1 MRLMVYSHDTYGLG
15 NIRRMLAIC
24 EHLLKT
30 IPDLS
35 ILLVSASPVIH
46 SFRMPK
52 GLDYIKLPYVG
63 RNESGK
69 LATRYINTDIDEA
82 MKLRSDL
89 IKATTIN
96 FKPDIL
102 LVDKKPYALQGELT
116 ETLNYLK
123 TFCRHSTKVVLL
135 LRDILDTPEKTI
147 AEWHKNRYYEGIE
160 LFYDRVFV
168 VGMQEIFDLT
178 KEYQFL
184 KSISEKVKYCGY
196 IRRESGNR
204 NPNVLRQE
212 LQVQPDEQLVLVTPG
227 GGADGYNLVHNYLLG
242 FSQLTGKEKIK
253 SLIISGPEMPKEK
266 REILHQKVAKNP
278 QIQIIEFTDDLNSY
292 MEAADLVVSMG
303 GYNTTCEIL
312 SFNKKAVIVP
322 RFRPVQEQWIRAERM
337 ARLGLFK
344 AIHPDKLT
352 SENLMRAVLEQLNKK
367 PPSVSNIE
375 RLVDLD
381 ALSRITQHIFQLL
394 CLDTKLREYGRE
406 NILLQSQYFHNLK
419 KVS

>member
-46 SFRMPK
+46 SFRMPE

-160 LFYDRVFV
+160 LFYDRVLV
-168 VGMQEIFDLT
+168 VGTPEIFDIT
-178 KEYQFL
+178 KEYKFP
-184 KSISEKVKYCGY
+184 SYISDKVKYCGY
-196 IRRESGNR
+196 IRRELGCKE
-204 NPNVLRQE
+204 PNILRQE
-212 LQVQPDEQLVLVTPG
+212 LQVKNDEKLVLVTPG
-227 GGADGYNLVHNYLLG
+227 GGADGYNLVDNYLSA
-242 FSQLTGKEKIK
+242 FSQLTGNNKVKT
-253 SLIISGPEMPKEK
+253 LIISGPEMAKEK
-266 REILHQKVAKNP
+266 RKLLHQKVANNP

-292 MEAADLVVSMG
+292 MEAADVVVCMG

-312 SFNKKAVIVP
+312 SLKKKAVMVP

-337 ARLGLFK
+337 ANMGLFK
-344 AIHPDKLT
+344 AIHPDRLT
-352 SENLMRAVLEQLNKK
+352 PENLMEAVLEQLEDSSD
-367 PPSVSNIE
+367 SVSNIE
-375 RLVDLD
+375 KFVDLD
-381 ALSRITQHIFQLL
+381 GLPRIVWHTCDLLNSGSKYRANNLSYLHDFDAVI
-394 CLDTKLREYGRE
+394 
-406 NILLQSQYFHNLK
+406 
-419 KVS
+419 